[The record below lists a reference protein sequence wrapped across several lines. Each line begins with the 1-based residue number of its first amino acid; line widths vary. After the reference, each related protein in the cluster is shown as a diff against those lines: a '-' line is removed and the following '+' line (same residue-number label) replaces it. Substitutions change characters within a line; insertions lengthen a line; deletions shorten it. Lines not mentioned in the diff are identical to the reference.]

1 MALGMGEDADISR
14 RRLWI
19 ALCGGTVLE
28 EALDPSLDRIL

>member
-1 MALGMGEDADISR
+1 MALVMGEDADIWR

-28 EALDPSLDRIL
+28 ESLDRSLDRIL